1 LSLSPQVVLLP
12 VKTPFNIWCP
22 WPPHHTP
29 YPPQSVVPGTHLDQ
43 LAADDASFLEWA
55 DSGAGRAALAAE
67 LRALRARSAAGMVAQ
82 ALVTPE
88 GRDGLLSALAA
99 ALQAGDP
106 GLAAALRSVVAAAD
120 SSSGGVGGM
129 RLGA

>member
-1 LSLSPQVVLLP
+1 VTVTTAHSPAL
-12 VKTPFNIWCP
+12 
-22 WPPHHTP
+22 
-29 YPPQSVVPGTHLDQ
+29 QSVVPHTHLDQ
-43 LAADDASFLEWA
+43 LAGDDASFLEWA

-99 ALQAGDP
+99 ALQGGDP
-106 GLAAALRSVVAAAD
+106 GLAAALRSVLAAAEG
-120 SSSGGVGGM
+120 SSGVGGGV